1 MDPVINSLTQSPF
14 VKSLARVPAK
24 GKSFTHGIRDN
35 VPPFSMQKVV
45 VKAWN
50 NPSKTT
56 QKATHKFKI
65 PQFGTLNRAYLRIRM
80 KNQEVTNASARHI
93 TDADNAALFTR
104 KTVAND
110 DNAAVVD
117 SFYKTYQSNHRI
129 PWIHPV
135 QLMSDTTKG
144 RPFGG
149 GGTSQLHSGTQL
161 DPETADL
168 SATIGGGSISTSY
181 ASGLSVSAP
190 QSLAG
195 NASNA
200 WNVLNILD
208 SITLTSNGKIIEN
221 LYAETIPA
229 EVVKMPEQMR
239 DFYIKGMVGW
249 SGGDDEGSQLSE
261 PVYDHPWDPSA
272 TYRDAFGVLMN
283 DYRLIGDRI
292 HELRNQHADFIVPVT
307 LSSLKSLPKNYQTKV
322 CEKLELE
329 VDMKPIERGFNK
341 YTYADMSKDVS
352 HEVELVLM
360 YHNFH
365 DNVESQL
372 RAANYK
378 MNVPT
383 QIYGSNWFK
392 EQGPFKVVSDTDPL
406 VVALSSRNL
415 ATEIVIVAKSLSCG
429 EVMKRDTLKELKS
442 DYTLALQGDF
452 AYDLEFKAGSKTLW
466 TGSSLEL
473 QGSDS
478 SDYDL
483 SGRRLRGGDCG
494 YGGSRSWKL
503 ANSRLNV
510 EGTHAGWFDAKMGNG
525 QYNQGGV
532 DYSFS
537 DNMCILKFGMQT
549 TDEFYSGGVALQ
561 TISNPSLV
569 IKPPKSR
576 YGAKWLDRSV
586 EFEVYVKYANM
597 IEIDGESGAIRTT
610 MNV

>member
-14 VKSLARVPAK
+14 VKSLSRVPSKAQ
-24 GKSFTHGIRDN
+24 SFTHGIRDN

-65 PQFGTLNRAYLRIRM
+65 PQFGSLNRAYLRIRT
-80 KNQEVTNASARHI
+80 KNQEVTEPLARSV
-93 TDADNAALFTR
+93 DQGVNSLLFDPKADPFDTTQPEA
-104 KTVAND
+104 
-110 DNAAVVD
+110 D
-117 SFYKTYQSNHRI
+117 SRYKTYQGLYRI
-129 PWIHPV
+129 PWIHPT
-135 QLMSDTTKG
+135 QLMSEVAYE

-149 GGTSQLHSGTQL
+149 GGTTLLHSATQI
-161 DPETADL
+161 DPTVD
-168 SATIGGGSISTSY
+168 TGNIGMNENSTYSGGN
-181 ASGLSVSAP
+181 SVSAP
-190 QSLAG
+190 QSLKG

-208 SITLTSNGKIIEN
+208 NITLTSNGKIIEN
-221 LYAETIPA
+221 LYPETIPA

-249 SGGDDEGSQLSE
+249 SGGDDAGSQLSA

-272 TYRDAFGVLMN
+272 TYRDTYGLPMSN
-283 DYRLIGDRI
+283 LRLRGDRI
-292 HELRNQHADFIVPVT
+292 HELRNQHADFIVPLT

-329 VDMKPIERGFNK
+329 VDMKPLKNGFNK
-341 YTYADMSKDVS
+341 YTYSSMSKDVS

-365 DNVESQL
+365 DSVESQL
-372 RAANYK
+372 RATNYK
-378 MNVPT
+378 VNVPA
-383 QIYGSNWFK
+383 QIYSTNWFK
-392 EQGPFKVVSDTDPL
+392 ESGPFKVISDTAPL
-406 VVALSSRNL
+406 VVPLSSRNL
-415 ATEIVIVAKSLSCG
+415 ATEIVIVAKSLSAG
-429 EVMKRDTLKELKS
+429 DVMKRDTLKELKS
-442 DYTLALQGDF
+442 DYTVSLQGDF

-466 TGSSLEL
+466 SASSLEL
-473 QGSDS
+473 QGADS

-494 YGGSRSWKL
+494 YGGSTSWKVG
-503 ANSRLNV
+503 NSRLNV
-510 EGTHAGWFDAKMGNG
+510 EGTHDGWFNGEIGNG

-561 TISNPSLV
+561 TISNPTLV
-569 IKPPKSR
+569 IKPPTSR
-576 YGAKWLDRSV
+576 YGAKWLDRAV

-597 IEIDGESGAIRTT
+597 IEIDSDSGAIRTT
-610 MNV
+610 LNV